1 LCKSGTLRYRP
12 YAMRLNST
20 RGFHRNDSIDLLKEY
35 TICESLSDMS
45 GPYMKLLVNP
55 RPYGT
60 IIGDFLIRMD
70 MLKPG
75 SRIMEIG
82 GGYGSLMNGLLRT
95 HGSLIGKVFMV
106 DLSER
111 LLRKQRVTLKA
122 FQDKVSFIQADIH
135 DLIKAIHGADLIL
148 INEVIGDLDTL
159 TDIEPENLCKQASD
173 LNRKYNLQYPL
184 GKTFCLNI
192 GAIRLVEAICSK
204 GIPAFISE
212 HSSDPIIPENMPF
225 LARGLDLDSYPREIR
240 LSGHKEYTIRFSH
253 LLQVAEA
260 AGKKTSTGSL
270 LELVGKRNS
279 PAMRFIFLSNACS
292 TDRQAVALEFLDHIR
307 EYRWITISA

>member
-1 LCKSGTLRYRP
+1 MFKTDILRYRQ

-55 RPYGT
+55 RPYGA
-60 IIGDFLIRMD
+60 IIGDFLFQRN
-70 MLKPG
+70 LLGPG
-75 SRIMEIG
+75 ARILEIG
-82 GGYGSLMNGLLRT
+82 GGYGSLMDGLLGA
-95 HGSLIGKVFMV
+95 HGSLIRKVFMV
-106 DLSER
+106 DLNER
-111 LLRKQRVTLKA
+111 LLRKQREKLKA

-135 DLIKAIHGADLIL
+135 DLIKAIRGIDLIL
-148 INEVIGDLDTL
+148 VNEVIGDLDTL
-159 TDIEPENLCKQASD
+159 TGIEPENLCKQASD
-173 LNRKYNLQYPL
+173 LISNYDLQYPRE
-184 GKTFCLNI
+184 KTFCLNI
-192 GAIRLVEAICSK
+192 GAIRLVEAICSE

-212 HSSDPIIPENMPF
+212 HSSDPVIPEDMSF

-253 LLQVAEA
+253 LVQVAEA

-270 LELVGKRNS
+270 LELVGLRNS

-292 TDRQAVALEFLDHIR
+292 TDGQAVALELLDHIR
-307 EYRWITISA
+307 EYRWLAISA